1 MQFNP
6 LYSSLNPKLFHIQQ
20 PSPLRGAKAGHFN
33 LALAK
38 ELQWTDEEKQ
48 AWVEIC
54 SGQRTFSEFPPLAM
68 VYAGHQFGQWAGQ
81 LGDGRGL
88 LIAQILNKRPNH
100 RFTFKG
106 AALRPIRAWE
116 MGEQFTLC
124 YS

>member
-33 LALAK
+33 LALAE

-88 LIAQILNKRPNH
+88 LIAQILNKKALYTTN
-100 RFTFKG
+100 FTEPLSYQGSAFLK
-106 AALRPIRAWE
+106 LPK
-116 MGEQFTLC
+116 FP
-124 YS
+124 